1 MIVRANDTCGV
12 TPMANPL
19 PRDEYMRVLYE
30 QAAREQ
36 RELSERVRAAHGSG
50 TLAADFERWATDL
63 ERLARPIRERRLR
76 LDVDTQRI

>member
-1 MIVRANDTCGV
+1 
-12 TPMANPL
+12 MANRL

-76 LDVDTQRI
+76 LDLDTQRI

>member
-1 MIVRANDTCGV
+1 
-12 TPMANPL
+12 MANPL

-76 LDVDTQRI
+76 LDPDTQRI

>member
-1 MIVRANDTCGV
+1 
-12 TPMANPL
+12 MANPL

-36 RELSERVRAAHGSG
+36 RELSQRVRAAHGSG
-50 TLAADFERWATDL
+50 TLAADFGRWATEL

-76 LDVDTQRI
+76 LDPDTQRI

>member
-1 MIVRANDTCGV
+1 
-12 TPMANPL
+12 MANPVSG
-19 PRDEYMRVLYE
+19 DEYMRLLYA

-36 RELSERVRAAHGSG
+36 RELAERVRAAHRSG

-76 LDVDTQRI
+76 LDLDTQRI